1 MSPAVVQRYAGQLS
15 LLITLG
21 IVEEYGMKRVVEAL
35 EKLTAAAIGVD
46 DEEANITVDAVITE
60 LMW

>member
-21 IVEEYGMKRVVEAL
+21 IVEEYGTKRVVEAL